1 MNKILRIIL
10 VATVI
15 VPNVA
20 FAGLVSSDLGDFLLG
35 VDKSKQLISG
45 YVEMRTGNNFSCI
58 FYLRGDLKGK
68 PPYKIK
74 TWFPKDRNPK
84 EVIEGIISDVR
95 TDEGKPSVLVKL
107 KEEHGGC
114 WNVWHFAED
123 SQPIQIYSVGA
134 WKEIRVVSSNRA
146 YFHDE
151 PRKAKKRKAYLVI
164 GDSVRVYSEQQG
176 WIQAEY
182 VSESGKKTSGWIK
195 ESDLFSAIPPGD

>member
-1 MNKILRIIL
+1 MNIVFHIIF
-10 VATVI
+10 VAIVI
-15 VPNVA
+15 VPNIA
-20 FAGLVSSDLGDFLLG
+20 YAGLVSSDLGDFLVG
-35 VDKSKQLISG
+35 VDTSRQLISG
-45 YVEMRTGNNFSCI
+45 YVEMRTGNDFSCI
-58 FYLRGDLKGK
+58 FYLRGNLKGK

-84 EVIEGIISDVR
+84 DVIEGTISDVP
-95 TDEGKPSVLVKL
+95 DESKPSVLVKL

-114 WNVWHFAED
+114 WNVQHFAAD
-123 SQPIQIYSVGA
+123 SQPLQINSVGA

-151 PRKAKKRKAYLVI
+151 PRKTKKRKAYLVT
-164 GDSVRVYSEQQG
+164 GNPVRVYSEQQG

-195 ESDLFSAIPPGD
+195 QSDLFSAIPPSD